1 MAQAKEKAEEV
12 SLEGVFAEYL
22 KVNKDLASR
31 IFFDLRR
38 DIQKFANSSDYDIDE
53 KSRTSYVL
61 GRICGAFDLLSAS
74 LQVAEEFTD
83 YHNEDISNAIVASI
97 EVLLKAYADLK
108 AGKRRLPEVNDRLED
123 YIRTLND
130 TFMHL
135 ISDLIKRA
143 KDG

>member
-1 MAQAKEKAEEV
+1 MAQAKEKADEV
-12 SLEGVFAEYL
+12 SLKGVFAEYL

-53 KSRTSYVL
+53 KTRTSYVL
-61 GRICGAFDLLSAS
+61 GRIFGAFDLLSAS
-74 LQVAEEFTD
+74 LKVAEEFTD
-83 YHNEDISNAIVASI
+83 YHNEDISNAIVTSL
-97 EVLLKAYADLK
+97 EVLFQAYADLK
-108 AGKRRLPEVNDRLED
+108 AGKRLSEVNDRLED
-123 YIRTLND
+123 YIMTLND

-135 ISDLIKRA
+135 IMDLVKRA